1 MTLELFIG
9 LFTFSAIAAFTPG
22 PNNALLM
29 ASGMNH
35 GFRQTWPMMLGVTIG
50 FPTMIGLIGL
60 GLGRVFDV
68 YPMLY
73 TLLKFAGAGYMLFLA
88 FKIATASPADG
99 ANTQG
104 SKPLSFFQMCLFQWV
119 NPKGWV
125 MAVTALSSYT
135 LASNYH
141 AGVAMVVG
149 VFMFMGLTSALT
161 WASFGAGLKSV
172 MSAPRYFRAINI
184 SLAVLLVA
192 SLVPMLRH

>member
-35 GFRQTWPMMLGVTIG
+35 GFRRTWPMMLGVTVG

-60 GLGRVFDV
+60 GLGRIFDV
-68 YPMLY
+68 YPTLY
-73 TLLKFAGAGYMLFLA
+73 TVLKFAGAGYMLFLA
-88 FKIATASPADG
+88 FKIATASPASG
-99 ANTQG
+99 SSAQG
-104 SKPLSFFQMCLFQWV
+104 SKPLSFLQMCLFQWV

-141 AGVAMVVG
+141 VGVAVVVG

-161 WASFGAGLKSV
+161 WASFGAVLKSV
-172 MSAPRYFRAINI
+172 MGDPRYFRVINI